1 MICPKCKG
9 EKKIDLFTSSE
20 PCDTCNGSGSVPDAA
35 EDRFI
40 TTRAM
45 SEDEDAIHTILITDE
60 EQRVQVA
67 MYADVTYGFG
77 NYRIELCK
85 DPGKRYKELGGRNVS
100 VCNYA

>member
-1 MICPKCKG
+1 MRCKG
-9 EKKIDLFTSSE
+9 LGEI
-20 PCDTCNGSGSVPDAA
+20 PDTAKDGFVTMKAL
-35 EDRFI
+35 
-40 TTRAM
+40 

-85 DPGKRYKELGGRNVS
+85 DPGKRYKELGGKNVS
-100 VCNYA
+100 V